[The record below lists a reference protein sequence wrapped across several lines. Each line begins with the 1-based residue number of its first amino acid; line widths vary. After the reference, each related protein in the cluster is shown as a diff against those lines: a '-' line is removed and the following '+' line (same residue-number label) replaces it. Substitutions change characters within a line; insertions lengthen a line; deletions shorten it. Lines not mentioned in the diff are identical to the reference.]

1 MREDK
6 MIDELRKNIDEID
19 NEIIKLLDKRFDVA
33 KAIGEEKKKISK
45 QVLDQSREQAILD
58 KVDKLSSDEHS
69 KYIQEIY
76 KKIMEQSREY
86 QGK

>member
-1 MREDK
+1 

-45 QVLDQSREQAILD
+45 LVLDQSREQAILD